1 MEQQRKKNGE
11 IKCINIINQHDKKM
25 VNSYD
30 VTKENIKKHI
40 QSRSFLFKFDHPFT
54 LLIAGS
60 SGSGKTNALFNPIK
74 EQNDD
79 DQIIIDK
86 IYLNVKDS
94 EKRKCQVLKKALKKI
109 FNSILLQNVS
119 KTIEECNP
127 HRISKVLIVFDDI
140 IVDMISDKNYLLE
153 EENQASLLFFL
164 CNFIS
169 WYHKMLD

>member
-25 VNSYD
+25 ANSYD

-94 EKRKCQVLKKALKKI
+94 EKRKSSLKKSIKKD
-109 FNSILLQNVS
+109 L
-119 KTIEECNP
+119 
-127 HRISKVLIVFDDI
+127 
-140 IVDMISDKNYLLE
+140 
-153 EENQASLLFFL
+153 
-164 CNFIS
+164 
-169 WYHKMLD
+169 

>member
-1 MEQQRKKNGE
+1 MLRTQK
-11 IKCINIINQHDKKM
+11 
-25 VNSYD
+25 
-30 VTKENIKKHI
+30 KEN
-40 QSRSFLFKFDHPFT
+40 
-54 LLIAGS
+54 
-60 SGSGKTNALFNPIK
+60 
-74 EQNDD
+74 
-79 DQIIIDK
+79 
-86 IYLNVKDS
+86 
-94 EKRKCQVLKKALKKI
+94 QVLKKALKKI